1 MLKEISRKNA
11 VHIMLV
17 YTGGCNG
24 CDIEVVNA
32 VMSPFYDMEQYKVM
46 LTWNPR
52 EADILAVTGPV
63 TRKMEP
69 ALKEIYAAI
78 PEPKLVAA
86 IGTCAIIGGPYANL
100 GGDLGSSDQIVG
112 GVNKVIPVDAYI
124 PGCPPRPEDILQAVA
139 SVIPILAGKR

>member
-32 VMSPFYDMEQYKVM
+32 LMSPFYDMEQYKVM

-63 TRKMEP
+63 TKKMES
-69 ALKEIYAAI
+69 ALKEIYEAI

-86 IGTCAIIGGPYANL
+86 VGACAVNGGPYANL

-112 GVNKVIPVDAYI
+112 GVAKVIPVDANI

-139 SVIPILAGKR
+139 SVIPLLAEKE